1 MSRIDN
7 LAVNSPSVA
16 LLLVGS
22 ELLDG
27 RILDTNKQ
35 YLGTCCRELGI
46 SVTAALTCK
55 DDEGEIV
62 AAINY
67 LAERAEHIICSGGL
81 GPTSDDLTREAV
93 AAWCGA
99 PLELDQEVLTWL
111 RELYHSRKRSFDES
125 NVKQA
130 LFPKGAK
137 VIPNPVGTAAG
148 FSARSHSKGVRSREG
163 SLSGESSSGATIYCL
178 PGVPRELKEMLSGS
192 VIPEILAAHAGFT
205 PLVTKGLRSFGL
217 PESVVGS
224 LVKQLN
230 LPSEIQVSF
239 LASFPEI
246 KVTLTAPY
254 DPSGYLDQIE
264 VALGK
269 DRVFSRDINTSLEM
283 VTHDLL
289 LKSGKSLSLAES
301 CTGGMV
307 SQLLTDNA
315 GSSGYLL
322 GSVVCY
328 SNESKQQQVGV
339 RAETLAKHGAVSH
352 QVVRELAAGV
362 RERFQSSLGV
372 SISGVAGPSGG
383 SELKPVGTFFV
394 GLASGNSINSYGFF
408 LSQSRPLIRRF
419 SAYKALDI
427 IRREL
432 LGLSAP
438 SDALPESLP
447 EI

>member
-1 MSRIDN
+1 MSQASN
-7 LAVNSPSVA
+7 LSVNPPTVA

-46 SVTAALTCK
+46 SVAAALTCK

-67 LAERAEHIICSGGL
+67 LSKRSQHIICSGGL

-93 AAWCGA
+93 AAWSDS

-111 RELYHSRKRSFDES
+111 RELYQSRKRSFDES

-148 FSARSHSKGVRSREG
+148 FSMSSAGFSMSSAVGAQSKGSTV
-163 SLSGESSSGATIYCL
+163 YCL
-178 PGVPRELKEMLSGS
+178 PGVPRELKEMLSLS
-192 VIPEILAAHAGFT
+192 VIPEILSSHTGFT

-254 DPSGYLDQIE
+254 DPSEYLNQIE
-264 VALGK
+264 TALGK
-269 DRVFSRDINTSLEM
+269 DRVFSREINTSLEM

-289 LKSGKSLSLAES
+289 VHSGKSLALAES

-307 SQLLTDNA
+307 SQLLTDNP
-315 GSSGYLL
+315 GSSAYLL
-322 GSVVCY
+322 GGVVCY
-328 SNESKQQQVGV
+328 SNQSKQQQLGV
-339 RAETLAKHGAVSH
+339 QGDTLGKYGAVSH

-362 RERFQSSLGV
+362 RERFHSSLGV

-383 SELKPVGTFFV
+383 SELKPVGTFFI
-394 GLASGNSINSYGFF
+394 GLDNGNSIKSYGFF

-419 SAYKALDI
+419 AAYKALDV

-432 LGLSAP
+432 LGLPAP
-438 SDALPESLP
+438 SDALPE
-447 EI
+447 E

>member
-1 MSRIDN
+1 MSQSYKSS
-7 LAVNSPSVA
+7 VNPPTVA
-16 LLLVGS
+16 LLLIGS

-46 SVTAALTCK
+46 SVAAALTCK

-67 LAERAEHIICSGGL
+67 LSERSQHIICSGGL

-93 AAWCGA
+93 AAWSA
-99 PLELDQEVLTWL
+99 SPLELDQEVLTWL
-111 RELYHSRKRSFDES
+111 RELYQSRKRSFDES

-148 FSARSHSKGVRSREG
+148 FSMRPAKLGSKANG
-163 SLSGESSSGATIYCL
+163 STVYCL
-178 PGVPRELKEMLSGS
+178 PGVPRELKEMLNVS
-192 VIPEILAAHAGFT
+192 VIPEILATHAGFA

-230 LPSEIQVSF
+230 LPPEIQVSF

-254 DPSGYLDQIE
+254 DPSEYLDQIE
-264 VALGK
+264 EALGK
-269 DRVFSRDINTSLEM
+269 DRVFSREINTSLEM

-289 LKSGKSLSLAES
+289 VKSGKTLALAES
-301 CTGGMV
+301 CTGGMA

-315 GSSGYLL
+315 GSSAYLL
-322 GSVVCY
+322 GGVVCY
-328 SNESKQQQVGV
+328 SNQSKQQQVGV
-339 RAETLAKHGAVSH
+339 QGETLGKYGAVSH

-383 SELKPVGTFFV
+383 SELKPVGTFFI
-394 GLASGNSINSYGFF
+394 GLANGNSIKSYGFF

-419 SAYKALDI
+419 AAYKALDLV
-427 IRREL
+427 RREL
-432 LGLSAP
+432 LGLPTP
-438 SDALPESLP
+438 SDALPE
-447 EI
+447 E